1 MIPRVIFDSDHEQ
14 FRDSVRR
21 FFQNEIA
28 PQVPEWRKQGYVDR
42 EVYRL
47 MGEQGYLLMWADE
60 QYGAAGMDDLRYEQ
74 IVQEENIRYGDPGL
88 YSNLHSM
95 IVAPYIAKLGTGEQ
109 KQRFLP
115 GAVSGDK
122 ILAIAMTE
130 PGAGSDL
137 AGLRARAE
145 DRGDHWLLNGSKTY
159 ISNGMQADA
168 VIVAARSVPDSRY
181 GIGLFVVEAGM
192 EGFTRGRKLEK
203 LGLDAQDTAELFFEN
218 VRVPKENVLG
228 ESAMGFKYMAQFLAT
243 ERLMVGIG
251 SLAHAQ
257 VAFDLTLEFVKER
270 RAFGKPIGALQNTRF
285 KMAEMR
291 TQLDAAQTL
300 LDQCVLLA
308 NDHRLTAEGASEV
321 KLLTSELENR
331 VIDEC
336 LQLHGGAGYMEE
348 YRISRMYRDAR
359 VSRIFAG
366 SNEIMK
372 EIIGRGLGL
381 DGRKLS

>member
-28 PQVPEWRKQGYVDR
+28 PQVPKWRKQGYVDR

-60 QYGAAGMDDLRYEQ
+60 QYGAAGMADLRYEQ
-74 IVQEENIRYGDPGL
+74 IVQEENLRYGDPGL

-95 IVAPYIAKLGTGEQ
+95 IVAPYIAELGTGEQ

-192 EGFTRGRKLEK
+192 EGFKRGRKLEK
-203 LGLDAQDTAELFFEN
+203 LGLDAQDTAELFFED

-228 ESAMGFKYMAQFLAT
+228 ESALGFKYMAQFLAT

-257 VAFDLTLEFVKER
+257 VAFDLTLDFVKER

-291 TQLDAAQTL
+291 TQLDAAQAL

-308 NDHRLTAEGASEV
+308 NQQRLTAEGASEV
-321 KLLTSELENR
+321 KLLSSELENR